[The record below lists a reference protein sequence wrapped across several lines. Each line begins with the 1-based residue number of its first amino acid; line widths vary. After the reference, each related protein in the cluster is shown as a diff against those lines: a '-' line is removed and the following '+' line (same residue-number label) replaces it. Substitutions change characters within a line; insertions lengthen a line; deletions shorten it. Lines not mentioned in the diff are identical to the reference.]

1 MYSALGHHRLVA
13 QALAVAQNPLP
24 IMIKWFFRKPHP
36 GGNFSIERSFR
47 ATQGYFEALGLPVP
61 VWYEMSAHSVG
72 VWPRLKLCWEAYQNR
87 TDLNH
92 ISGDIHFIALALP
105 GHNTLLTIHDC
116 GFMRHPNPIYRRLL
130 KWVWLD
136 LPVARV
142 KYVTT
147 VSEATKAEVMRFTSC
162 PAEKIRV
169 IPTVIPPAFEPS
181 PRPFPK
187 ANPRIL
193 HIGSAPNKNLA
204 RHIEALAGVDC
215 TLHIIAK
222 LRPEEKKL
230 LERHEIRYEN
240 AHNLTDEEI
249 KTAYAHCDLLLFA
262 STLEG
267 FGMPILEAQSVGRPV
282 VTSHCSSMP
291 EVARD
296 SACLVDPF
304 DVSSIRAGVL
314 RVIQDAPYREELI
327 DKGFEN
333 IKRYQPE
340 TVAEQYA
347 ALYAEILS
355 LSHIPQT

>member
-1 MYSALGHHRLVA
+1 
-13 QALAVAQNPLP
+13 
-24 IMIKWFFRKPHP
+24 MIKWFFRKPHP

-47 ATQGYFEALGLPVP
+47 ATWPYFEKWEVPKP
-61 VWYEMSAHSVG
+61 VWYEMTHHSIG
-72 VWPRLKLCWEAYQNR
+72 ILPRLQLCREAWRERAQI
-87 TDLNH
+87 NH
-92 ISGDIHFIALALP
+92 ITGDIHFIALALP
-105 GHNTLLTIHDC
+105 GRRTLLTIHDC
-116 GFMRHPNPIYRRLL
+116 GFMRHPNPLARLFL
-130 KWVWLD
+130 KWFWLD
-136 LPVARV
+136 LPVRRAR
-142 KYVTT
+142 YVTT
-147 VSEATKAEVMRFTSC
+147 VSEATKAEVMRFTGC

-230 LERHEIRYEN
+230 LERHQIRYEN
-240 AHNLTDEEI
+240 AYNLTDEEI

-291 EVARD
+291 EVAGG
-296 SACLVDPF
+296 AAFLVDPF
-304 DVSSIRAGVL
+304 EVSSIRAGVL

-347 ALYAEILS
+347 ALYAEL
-355 LSHIPQT
+355 LAL

>member
-1 MYSALGHHRLVA
+1 
-13 QALAVAQNPLP
+13 
-24 IMIKWFFRKPHP
+24 MIKWFFRKPHP

-61 VWYEMSAHSVG
+61 VWHEMSAHSVG

-105 GHNTLLTIHDC
+105 GHHTLLTIHDC
-116 GFMRHPNPIYRRLL
+116 GFMRHPNPIYRQLL

-147 VSEATKAEVMRFTSC
+147 VSEATKAEVIRFTGC
-162 PAEKIRV
+162 NPDKIHV
-169 IPTVIPPAFEPS
+169 IPTVIPQTFSAVPKPFNAEK
-181 PRPFPK
+181 PRL
-187 ANPRIL
+187 L

-204 RHIEALAGVDC
+204 RHIEALAGIPC
-215 TLHIIAK
+215 TLHIVGKI
-222 LRPEEKKL
+222 RPEEQRL
-230 LERHEIRYEN
+230 LEQYQIEYQQSQ
-240 AHNLTDEEI
+240 NLSDEEVRQ
-249 KTAYAHCDLLLFA
+249 AYEACDMLLFA

-267 FGMPILEAQSVGRPV
+267 FGMPILEAQTVGRPV

-291 EVARD
+291 EVAGN

-304 DVSSIRAGVL
+304 QVADIRAGVL
-314 RVIQDAPYREELI
+314 RVIQDGAYRQKLVEL
-327 DKGFEN
+327 GFEN
-333 IKRYQPE
+333 IKRFHPE
-340 TVAEQYA
+340 TVAGQYA
-347 ALYAEILS
+347 KLYKQIIK
-355 LSHIPQT
+355 H